1 MNDFPSV
8 QKWTDEKGNLTLAA
22 REWLAALVRELR
34 DLDARVALLES

>member
-8 QKWTDEKGNLTLAA
+8 QKWTDTNGNLTLAA

-34 DLDARVALLES
+34 ALEVRVALLEA